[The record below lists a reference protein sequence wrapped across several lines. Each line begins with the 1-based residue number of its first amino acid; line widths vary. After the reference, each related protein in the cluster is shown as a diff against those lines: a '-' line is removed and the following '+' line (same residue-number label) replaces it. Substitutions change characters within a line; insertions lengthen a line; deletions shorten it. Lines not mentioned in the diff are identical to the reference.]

1 MENIFYFKINLN
13 KYGELKL
20 QVEKENKTFRNAVIV
35 YCICAVLLFVGLF
48 YINKDMKKKVEN
60 RRKFYNQISSQ
71 LAAVESSG
79 EYLSAKDLERL
90 AKTFN
95 NRIFWTKK
103 LEALSREI
111 DKQLAIRKFTYSNG
125 VLTLNGF
132 IEVNKNIQEGDVI
145 FNFIQRLKNNPEISN
160 DFPEIKAGP
169 QMRQISKDT
178 EILEFVIECYSREA
192 APLQPQKV
200 QL

>member
-1 MENIFYFKINLN
+1 
-13 KYGELKL
+13 
-20 QVEKENKTFRNAVIV
+20 
-35 YCICAVLLFVGLF
+35 
-48 YINKDMKKKVEN
+48 MKKKVDN
-60 RRKFYNQISSQ
+60 RRKFYKQISSQ

-79 EYLSAKDLERL
+79 EYLSAKDLEKL

-125 VLTLNGF
+125 VLTLNGI
-132 IEVNKNIQEGDVI
+132 IEVSKNIQEGDVI

-178 EILEFVIECYSREA
+178 EILEFIIECYTREA

-200 QL
+200 QKKKKNICSSSLV

>member
-1 MENIFYFKINLN
+1 
-13 KYGELKL
+13 
-20 QVEKENKTFRNAVIV
+20 
-35 YCICAVLLFVGLF
+35 
-48 YINKDMKKKVEN
+48 MKKKVEN
-60 RRKFYNQISSQ
+60 RRKFYHQISSQ
-71 LAAVESSG
+71 LSAVESSG
-79 EYLSAKDLERL
+79 EYLSAQDLERL

-125 VLTLNGF
+125 VLTLNGV
-132 IEVNKNIQEGDVI
+132 IEVSRHIQEGDII
-145 FNFIQRLKNNPEISN
+145 FNFIQRLKANPEISN

-169 QMRQISKDT
+169 QMRQIAKDT
-178 EILEFVIECYSREA
+178 EILEFIIECYSREA
-192 APLQPQKV
+192 AQTQLQKV